1 MRKFESVRTSCAA
14 RHSSRKFKIKRWPAI
29 CTGHLT
35 KFSWTKKDNH
45 ERTKQK
51 GCFMTNIAICHCK
64 LGAAKHSI
72 SNDSLNEPDAY
83 DSLKGPDAAGAY
95 NSLKRSSSNHPYGSL
110 NEPDAYGSLK
120 GPDAAGTYDSLK
132 GPDAYDSLK
141 GPDAAGTY
149 DSLKGSDAAG
159 TYDSLKGPDAYDSLK
174 EPDAAGTY
182 DSLKGFIFNTFNQ
195 TYKNKL
201 EGKNVQL
208 IFCSNSLLKL
218 SVLYLLGTTQN
229 PGYPYSIGIT
239 FIFFQQKSRQ
249 WRHRVA
255 IWRK

>member
-45 ERTKQK
+45 ERTKEK
-51 GCFMTNIAICHCK
+51 GCFMTDIAIHHCK

-95 NSLKRSSSNHPYGSL
+95 DSLKGSSSNRPYGSL

-132 GPDAYDSLK
+132 GPDA
-141 GPDAAGTY
+141 AG
-149 DSLKGSDAAG
+149 A
-159 TYDSLKGPDAYDSLK
+159 PMI
-174 EPDAAGTY
+174 P
-182 DSLKGFIFNTFNQ
+182 LKGFIFNTFNQ

-229 PGYPYSIGIT
+229 QGYPYSIGIT
-239 FIFFQQKSRQ
+239 FIFFQQKKSPMATSSRYLAK
-249 WRHRVA
+249 VESLFGD
-255 IWRK
+255 IESLFGDIESINGDSF

>member
-1 MRKFESVRTSCAA
+1 
-14 RHSSRKFKIKRWPAI
+14 
-29 CTGHLT
+29 
-35 KFSWTKKDNH
+35 
-45 ERTKQK
+45 
-51 GCFMTNIAICHCK
+51 MTNIAICHCK

-95 NSLKRSSSNHPYGSL
+95 DSLKRSSSNHPYGSL

-132 GPDAYDSLK
+132 G
-141 GPDAAGTY
+141 
-149 DSLKGSDAAG
+149 
-159 TYDSLKGPDAYDSLK
+159 
-174 EPDAAGTY
+174 
-182 DSLKGFIFNTFNQ
+182 FIFTTFNQ

-239 FIFFQQKSRQ
+239 FIFFQQKKSPMATSSRYLAK
-249 WRHRVA
+249 VESLFGD
-255 IWRK
+255 IESLFGDIESINCNSF

>member
-1 MRKFESVRTSCAA
+1 
-14 RHSSRKFKIKRWPAI
+14 
-29 CTGHLT
+29 
-35 KFSWTKKDNH
+35 
-45 ERTKQK
+45 
-51 GCFMTNIAICHCK
+51 MTNIAICHCK

-95 NSLKRSSSNHPYGSL
+95 DSLKRSSSNHPYGSL
-110 NEPDAYGSLK
+110 NQPDAYG
-120 GPDAAGTYDSLK
+120 
-132 GPDAYDSLK
+132 SLK

-159 TYDSLKGPDAYDSLK
+159 TYDSLRGPDAYDSLK
-174 EPDAAGTY
+174 GPDAVGTY
-182 DSLKGFIFNTFNQ
+182 DFLKRFIFNTFNE

-239 FIFFQQKSRQ
+239 FIFFQKKVVNGDIESLFGESRVAI

-255 IWRK
+255 IWRHRVN